1 MSTNTDGEDMLTFN
15 RNRLSLHLE
24 FKVNYSE
31 LFLGPVDQFGEV
43 LPEGLDL
50 AFERAQFYLVSDCED
65 FVHCEFDVDISAMIY
80 SC

>member
-1 MSTNTDGEDMLTFN
+1 MLAFN
-15 RNRLSLHLE
+15 RNGLSLHLE

-31 LFLGPVDQFGEV
+31 LFFGPVYQFSEV

-50 AFERAQFYLVSDCED
+50 AFEGTQFYLVSDCED